1 MNNNYDYQKECR
13 EAIDAGNR
21 ALNSLKNAKAC
32 LDSARNWG
40 IFDMLGGGLLSG
52 LMKRSKINDAQNL
65 MNRARQDLQAFS
77 RELGDVHM
85 SGQLDV
91 EINDFIGFADLLWDN
106 FLVDW
111 MMQDRINNA
120 RSQVDEVIGRVE
132 QIVGRLQYE
141 RVVN

>member
-1 MNNNYDYQKECR
+1 MYNNYDYQKECR
-13 EAIDAGNR
+13 EALDAGNR

-40 IFDMLGGGLLSG
+40 IFDMLGGGLLSS
-52 LMKRSKINDAQNL
+52 LVKRSKISDAQSL
-65 MNRARQDLQAFS
+65 MDRARNDLRSFS
-77 RELGDVHM
+77 RELDDVQM

-120 RSQVDEVIGRVE
+120 RSQVDEVIRRVE

-141 RVVN
+141 TVR

>member
-13 EAIDAGNR
+13 EALDAGNR
-21 ALNSLKNAKAC
+21 ALGSLKSAKAC

-65 MNRARQDLQAFS
+65 MDRAKQDLQRFT

-85 SGQLDV
+85 SGQLNV

-111 MMQDRINNA
+111 MMQDRINHA
-120 RSQVDEVIGRVE
+120 RSQVNEVIGRVE
-132 QIVGRLQYE
+132 QIVSRLQYE
-141 RVVN
+141 TVG

>member
-1 MNNNYDYQKECR
+1 MNNNYDYKKECR
-13 EAIDAGNR
+13 EALDAGTR
-21 ALNSLKNAKAC
+21 ALNSLKNAKSC

-40 IFDMLGGGLLSG
+40 IFDMIGGGLLSS
-52 LMKRSKINDAQNL
+52 LMKRSKISDAQGL

-85 SGQLDV
+85 SGQLNV

-120 RSQVDEVIGRVE
+120 RRQLDEVIERVE
-132 QIVGRLQYE
+132 LIVSRLRYE
-141 RVVN
+141 TV

>member
-1 MNNNYDYQKECR
+1 MMDNNYDYKKECR

-21 ALNSLKNAKAC
+21 ALGSLKNAKAC

-40 IFDMLGGGLLSG
+40 IWDMIGGGLLSG
-52 LMKRSKINDAQNL
+52 LMKRSRISDAQDQINK
-65 MNRARQDLQAFS
+65 ARQDLQIFT
-77 RELGDVHM
+77 RELDDVQM
-85 SGQLDV
+85 SGQMDI

-120 RSQVDEVIGRVE
+120 RAQLDEVITRVK
-132 QIVGRLQYE
+132 QILTRLHHE
-141 RVVN
+141 SAV

>member
-13 EAIDAGNR
+13 EALDAGNR
-21 ALNSLKNAKAC
+21 ALESLKSAKAC

-65 MNRARQDLQAFS
+65 MDRAKQDLQRFT

-85 SGQLDV
+85 SGQLNV

-111 MMQDRINNA
+111 MMQDRINHA
-120 RSQVDEVIGRVE
+120 RSQVNEVIGRVE
-132 QIVGRLQYE
+132 QIVSRLQYE
-141 RVVN
+141 TVG